1 MPTSLRRNSICE
13 VYFLVQPCRNRPAEF
28 ARCPRCPPVAC
39 QRRLLPLP
47 VSVMLIFDCFSY
59 ASGRLYFIRRLQVC
73 NIASPERGGGP
84 AKLVEGFFHR
94 YSSQPISQRSKKRK
108 ELAYPCT
115 VWQCVARR
123 LHKELRH
130 STTLR
135 CMSSITKLPARFRAG
150 SFVFCRLYA
159 SEFFCEG
166 TAYKLV
172 SHAGIYSWCR
182 IYKS

>member
-1 MPTSLRRNSICE
+1 MPTSPRGL
-13 VYFLVQPCRNRPAEF
+13 
-28 ARCPRCPPVAC
+28 ARGQQFSRAATPKPSGGIRSLPSLSAWGLPTPVVA
-39 QRRLLPLP
+39 
-47 VSVMLIFDCFSY
+47 FSCIGNVDIQVFSC
-59 ASGRLYFIRRLQVC
+59 AGGRLYFIRRLQVC